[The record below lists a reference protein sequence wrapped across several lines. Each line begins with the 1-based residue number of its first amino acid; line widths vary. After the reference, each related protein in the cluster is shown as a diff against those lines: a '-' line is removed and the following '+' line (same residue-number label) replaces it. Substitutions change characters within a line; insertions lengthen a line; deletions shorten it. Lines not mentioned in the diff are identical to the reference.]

1 MLIKHE
7 MKTLG
12 VNYRDL

>member
-1 MLIKHE
+1 MPIKHE